1 MSPDAPPPIPPT
13 PAPPPA
19 PLAPLPPRPLAGNPP
34 PGSAKRRSSGW
45 LRLFL
50 VLSLLGNVGLFFY
63 LRATRGDSGVGGSPF
78 YERFLSGERG
88 AKHRIAV
95 IRLEGLIATE
105 IDGHVGHD
113 GMVGD
118 LREELRL
125 ATEDDTVRAIILRI
139 DSPGGEV
146 LASDEIYRAVREAR
160 KKKPVVCSMG
170 SVAASGGFYSA
181 MGSSWIVAD
190 NLTITGSIGVIM
202 ETLNYKGLF
211 EKVGLKSVTIKS
223 GKFKDMLNGARDA
236 TPEEIELVQSLIME
250 SYDQFLGIVA
260 RERKLDPEALRNGV
274 ADGRVLSGKQALSA
288 KLVDQLG
295 TFQDAVKKAED
306 LGKAPNAEVFD
317 YVVPFSLKN
326 LLSLVAES
334 RVPKIELDLAPPT
347 LRLKPGKLYYVS
359 LHLY

>member
-1 MSPDAPPPIPPT
+1 M
-13 PAPPPA
+13 
-19 PLAPLPPRPLAGNPP
+19 APLPPRPLTANLPP
-34 PGSAKRRSSGW
+34 IQAKRRSSGW

-50 VLSLLGNVGLFFY
+50 VLSLLANVGLFFY
-63 LRATRGDSGVGGSPF
+63 LRATRGEGGIGGTPF
-78 YERFLSGERG
+78 NERYLSGERG

-125 ATEDDTVRAIILRI
+125 AVEDDTVKAILLRI

-160 KKKPVVCSMG
+160 KKKPVICSMG
-170 SVAASGGFYSA
+170 SVAASGGFYAA

-190 NLTITGSIGVIM
+190 ELTITGSIGVIM

-211 EKVGLKSVTIKS
+211 EKIGLKSVTIKS
-223 GKFKDMLNGARDA
+223 GKFKDLLNGGRDS
-236 TPEEIELVQSLIME
+236 TPEEIEMVQSLIME
-250 SYDQFLGIVA
+250 TYDQFLKIVA
-260 RERKLDPEALRNGV
+260 TERKLDPEALRSGI
-274 ADGRVLSGKQALSA
+274 ADGRILSGKQALSA

-306 LGKAPNAEVFD
+306 MTKIQNAEVFD
-317 YVVPFSLKN
+317 YVVPFSLRN
-326 LLSLVAES
+326 LVSLLVES
-334 RVPKIELDLAPPT
+334 RVPKIELDLAPAT